1 MHDPA
6 NWVVLILV
14 GGVLYFFAYV
24 VIKSHQEERKNHK
37 NRGHIDRSG

>member
-6 NWVVLILV
+6 NWLVVILV

-24 VIKSHQEERKNHK
+24 VIKGRREGRKDKQE
-37 NRGHIDRSG
+37 GPDR

>member
-6 NWVVLILV
+6 NWLVFILV

-24 VIKSHQEERKNHK
+24 VIKGR
-37 NRGHIDRSG
+37 RGAQTDKKK